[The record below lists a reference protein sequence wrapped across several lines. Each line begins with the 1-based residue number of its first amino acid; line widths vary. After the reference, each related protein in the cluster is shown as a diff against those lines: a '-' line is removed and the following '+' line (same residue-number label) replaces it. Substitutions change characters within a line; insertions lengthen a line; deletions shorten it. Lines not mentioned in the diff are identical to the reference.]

1 MLAMRDTQSDDPFLD
16 TAQAAEHLNY
26 SKSALEYWRC
36 RGIGSR
42 FYKTAGRVRYRK
54 SDLDAWMNAGLV
66 ETRG

>member
-1 MLAMRDTQSDDPFLD
+1 MRDTQKDDPPFD
-16 TAQAAEHLNY
+16 TAQAAEFLKY

-36 RGIGSR
+36 QGTGPC

-54 SDLDAWMNAGLV
+54 SDLDAWLDAGLV

>member
-1 MLAMRDTQSDDPFLD
+1 MRDTQKDDSLLD
-16 TAQAAEHLNY
+16 TAQAAEFLQY

-36 RGIGSR
+36 QGTGPR

-54 SDLDAWMNAGLV
+54 SDLEAWLEAGLV